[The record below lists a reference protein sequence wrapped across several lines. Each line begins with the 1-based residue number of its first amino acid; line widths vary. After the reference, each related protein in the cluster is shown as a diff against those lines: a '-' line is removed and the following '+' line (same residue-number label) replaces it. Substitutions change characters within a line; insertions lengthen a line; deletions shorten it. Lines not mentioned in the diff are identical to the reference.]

1 MPERRRR
8 ASKVTSG
15 NFRNCGD
22 DKRRNDR
29 RHIMTTLQH
38 AQPEVHKP
46 HLERSGVNRILQVLF
61 SIVLMG
67 VVLFL
72 TAGRI
77 DWPAAWMFLGT
88 YTLVIL
94 TAGVWA
100 ARKHPDV
107 INERGKIAHGA
118 KAWDKVL
125 MTIYTVMLIA
135 LFAVAGL
142 DAGRYGW
149 STMPLAAQIV
159 GSVAFLLA
167 TLVTYWAMAANPFL
181 ATIVRIQADR
191 GHYVVTTG
199 PYRYVRHPM
208 YAMMFL
214 MWPGIAL
221 ALGSWWALIPAAV
234 IIVVF
239 VIRTV
244 LEDQTLQA
252 GLPGY
257 AAYAQHTRYRLIP
270 GVW

>member
-1 MPERRRR
+1 
-8 ASKVTSG
+8 
-15 NFRNCGD
+15 
-22 DKRRNDR
+22 
-29 RHIMTTLQH
+29 MTTLHQTQSE
-38 AQPEVHKP
+38 AHKP
-46 HLERSGVNRILQVLF
+46 RLERSGINRIFQVLF

-77 DWPAAWMFLGT
+77 DWLAAWIFLGT

-94 TAGVWA
+94 TLGVWA

-107 INERGKIAHGA
+107 VNERGKIAHGA
-118 KAWDKVL
+118 KSWDKVL
-125 MTIYTVMLIA
+125 MTIYSVTLIV

-149 STMPLAAQIV
+149 SAMPLAMQIA
-159 GSVAFLLA
+159 GYAGFLLA
-167 TLVTYWAMAANPFL
+167 TVVTYWAMAANPFL

-191 GHYVVTTG
+191 GHYVITTG

-221 ALGSWWALIPAAV
+221 ELGSWWALLPAAV

-239 VIRTV
+239 VIRTA
-244 LEDQTLQA
+244 LEDKTLQA

-257 AAYAQHTRYRLIP
+257 AEYAQHTRYRLIP